1 MKFHWEHIVG
11 LLGLAVLVYGQYFG
25 LFVVPPDSHMGDV
38 ARILF
43 VHVPAA
49 WNAFFVLTIGGVFAL
64 LYLLTGA
71 KRFDHLLEGCL
82 EVGTLL
88 TFMLILQGS
97 IFAKPTWGVWWT
109 WDPRLVSSAVML
121 AIYVGVLVLRRTLN
135 TDPTVRATL
144 TSVAAV
150 LASVTL
156 PVNYFSVQI
165 WRSMH
170 QIQTAPTD
178 IDSPLKMAWRINAIA
193 FLLIAFWLVA
203 RRSRIAK
210 DRFEAMEAPPL
221 PPAPTVEA
229 S

>member
-1 MKFHWEHIVG
+1 MKFPWEHIIGVIG
-11 LLGLAVLVYGQYFG
+11 LGVLIYGQIYG
-25 LFVVPPDSHMGDV
+25 LVLVPPDKHMGDI

-43 VHVPAA
+43 VHVPSA
-49 WNAFFVLTIGGVFAL
+49 WNAFAVYTVAFICAVG
-64 LYLLTGA
+64 YLISNRKG
-71 KRFDHLLEGCL
+71 FDHALEATL

-121 AIYVGVLVLRRTLN
+121 AVYVGVLILRTILRGDVET
-135 TDPTVRATL
+135 RATL
-144 TSVAAV
+144 TSVATI

-156 PVNYFSVQI
+156 PVTYFSVQI

-170 QIQTAPTD
+170 QLQTAPTD

-193 FLLIAFWLVA
+193 FLLIATWFIA
-203 RRSRIAK
+203 RRYRAAK
-210 DRFEAMEAPPL
+210 DGYERLEAPPL
-221 PPAPTVEA
+221 PEVA
-229 S
+229 

>member
-1 MKFHWEHIVG
+1 MKLPWEHVIGIIG
-11 LLGLAVLVYGQYFG
+11 LGVLIYGQWFGLAG
-25 LFVVPPDSHMGDV
+25 VPPDRHMGEV

-43 VHVPAA
+43 VHVPTA
-49 WNAFFVLTIGGVFAL
+49 WNAFFVYTVAFIAAL
-64 LYLLTGA
+64 GYLLSGR
-71 KRFDHLLEGCL
+71 KGFDHALEATL

-121 AIYVGVLVLRRTLN
+121 AVYVGVMVLRTIL
-135 TDPTVRATL
+135 TADVEVRAML
-144 TSVAAV
+144 TSVATI

-156 PVNYFSVQI
+156 PVTYFSVQI

-170 QIQTAPTD
+170 QMQTAPTD

-193 FLLIAFWLVA
+193 FLLIATWFIA
-203 RRSRIAK
+203 RRYRVAK
-210 DRFEAMEAPPL
+210 DNYARREAPPL
-221 PPAPTVEA
+221 PEA
-229 S
+229 A